1 MKIFFDENFSPYL
14 ARGFSEFQN
23 GRKIEDVDVHHVAEY
38 FGRGADD
45 NVWIPR
51 IAQMHGVVITQDLN
65 IHRTRY
71 LFQLCLEY
79 KLGVFFFKPPKKKS
93 YKYWEWIEQV
103 LKRWTLI
110 KDYSRDTNKPFSY
123 LITPDS
129 VKPQSLN

>member
-1 MKIFFDENFSPYL
+1 MKIFFDENFSPFL

-23 GRKIEDVDVHHVAEY
+23 GRKIEGFDVHHVAES

-45 NVWIPR
+45 NIWIPG

-79 KLGVFFFKPPKKKS
+79 KNSVSSFSNRQRKKTINIGS
-93 YKYWEWIEQV
+93 G
-103 LKRWTLI
+103 L
-110 KDYSRDTNKPFSY
+110 SRS
-123 LITPDS
+123 
-129 VKPQSLN
+129 

>member
-1 MKIFFDENFSPYL
+1 MYL
-14 ARGFSEFQN
+14 AKGFSEFQN
-23 GRKIEDVDVHHVAEY
+23 GRKIEGVQVHHVAES
-38 FGRGADD
+38 FGRGIEDII
-45 NVWIPR
+45 WIPK

-79 KLGVFFFKPPKKKS
+79 KLGIFFFKPPKKKS

-103 LKRWTLI
+103 LKRWALI
-110 KDYSRDTNKPFSY
+110 KDYSINTKRPFSY
-123 LITPDS
+123 LVTPNS